1 MGNHPVMSHVSE
13 FPGSARLVTLVP
25 RRMFY
30 NDMDVFSASFLC
42 HMTEPYATF
51 NSYAKSPMSHA
62 GRCAS
67 PGHSAVHCDAGML
80 GYMRIQTALRPA
92 CAMQNTSE
100 FGLRVCKRSGVYG
113 NLSVQLYDN
122 PKHQIAKPQNPN
134 CPGKSGGSTATALP
148 YY

>member
-1 MGNHPVMSHVSE
+1 MHSLDSTSMGNHPVLSHVSE

-30 NDMDVFSASFLC
+30 KDMDVFSASFLC

-51 NSYAKSPMSHA
+51 NSYAQSPMSYV
-62 GRCAS
+62 GRQCAS

-100 FGLRVCKRSGVYG
+100 FGLSNRKRSGVNHWYWLLIAQVSG
-113 NLSVQLYDN
+113 HPRFSTSVT
-122 PKHQIAKPQNPN
+122 
-134 CPGKSGGSTATALP
+134 ST
-148 YY
+148 